1 MDTVQPSTKI
11 FIEMPPSVEYL
22 DDASLFD
29 SSNSYFA
36 VPQGILYAQM
46 TEDHKSLHKH

>member
-11 FIEMPPSVEYL
+11 FVEMPPSVEYL

-29 SSNSYFA
+29 FSNS